1 MGTGSALS
9 QLLPIGKRT
18 AIMGVLNVTPDS
30 FYDGGRYFDREAA
43 LGRAEQM
50 VEEGADILDI
60 GGESTRPGAEAVGLE
75 EELRRVI
82 PVIEEVKK
90 RLPVPLSIDT
100 YKAQVASRAI
110 DAGAEAVNDISGLR
124 FDPEMGGLV
133 AGRGVPVF
141 LMHIQGTPR
150 TMQIDPHYENVVEE
164 ILASLRESVAQALAA
179 GVPEDRIAVDPGIG
193 FGKSARHN
201 LVILKNLRAFKRLG
215 RPVLIGVSRKSFIG
229 RVLDL
234 PEEER
239 LEGSIAATAAAVLQG
254 VDILRTHDVGATVR
268 ATRLIEAI
276 QSA

>member
-1 MGTGSALS
+1 VATGSALS

-43 LGRAEQM
+43 LRRAEQM

-60 GGESTRPGAEAVGLE
+60 GGESTRPGAEAVGLD

-90 RLPVPLSIDT
+90 RLPVPVSIDT
-100 YKAQVASRAI
+100 YKSQVAGFAV

-133 AGRGVPVF
+133 ARRGVPVF
-141 LMHIQGTPR
+141 LMHIQGTPG
-150 TMQIDPHYENVVEE
+150 TMQKDPRYENVVEE
-164 ILASLRESVAQALAA
+164 VLTSLRKSVGQALAA

-193 FGKSARHN
+193 FGKTVRDN

-229 RVLDL
+229 KVLDL

-239 LEGSIAATAAAVLQG
+239 LEGSLAATAAAVLQG
-254 VDILRTHDVGATVR
+254 ADIIRTHDVGATVR

-276 QSA
+276 QRA